1 MGAPNI
7 TGTFTGSV
15 TEGSGLVIGGNL
27 DDGSGNIWAD
37 TWSISGAPAYGIASV
52 DATGNWTYDLND
64 TNPVVAALNT
74 GDTLTDTF
82 TVQLSDGGGTDTQ
95 VITITIQGTT
105 PPCFT
110 PGTLIA
116 TPQGQRP
123 VERIVPGDMVLTRDH
138 GARTVLW
145 TGRRRVAAEG
155 NLAPI
160 AIAAGTLGNRREI
173 IVSPQHRV
181 CIGGWAAE
189 LHCGAPEV
197 LVAAAHLVDGK
208 NVRRLPGGE
217 VTYLHLMFDRHEM
230 IWAEGML
237 TESFFP
243 GGAVA
248 GEIARTE
255 AELRRLFDDLPGLAE
270 GAAAAYCATRTEA
283 RVLRA
288 ALLETGA
295 A

>member
-7 TGTFTGSV
+7 TGTSTGTV

-37 TWSISGAPAYGIASV
+37 SWSISGAPAYGIATV
-52 DATGNWTYDLND
+52 DATGNWTYDLDD

-82 TVQLSDGGGTDTQ
+82 TVRLTDAGGADTQ
-95 VITITIQGTT
+95 VVTITIQGTT

-116 TPQGQRP
+116 TPQGARP
-123 VERIVPGDMVLTRDH
+123 VERIVPGDLVLTRDR
-138 GARTVLW
+138 GARPVLW
-145 TGRRRVAAEG
+145 TGMRRVAAEG
-155 NLAPI
+155 DLAPI

-197 LVAAAHLVDGK
+197 LVAAAHLVDGE

-243 GGAVA
+243 GGTVA
-248 GEIARTE
+248 DEMARTE
-255 AELRRLFDDLPGLAE
+255 AELRQLFDDLPGLAE
-270 GAAAAYCATRTEA
+270 GPAAAYCATRSEA

-288 ALLETGA
+288 AILGTGA

>member
-27 DDGSGNIWAD
+27 DDGSANIWAD

-155 NLAPI
+155 DLAPI

-197 LVAAAHLVDGK
+197 LVSAAHLVNGK
-208 NVRRLPGGE
+208 TVRRLPGGE

-255 AELRRLFDDLPGLAE
+255 AELRQLFDDLPGLAE